1 VQVSLLTKLH
11 DVTQQKTKQS
21 VVVERSLKIILLMV
35 YNNNGDMS
43 ENNTVQLNFK
53 LCYAKYT
60 ESN

>member
-1 VQVSLLTKLH
+1 
-11 DVTQQKTKQS
+11 
-21 VVVERSLKIILLMV
+21 MV
-35 YNNNGDMS
+35 YNNNGDIS